1 MHMNNQRDSLG
12 RVSRCMGEHSS
23 KVCCVLSRA
32 AAIQLTLD
40 DSTDIFF
47 HLDFKWNCKFK
58 QVLKGCLTGHQII
71 VIIVIDL
78 VTVKVLSAA
87 GRPSYQKVLLITGN
101 DQQATVAET
110 DRE

>member
-1 MHMNNQRDSLG
+1 M
-12 RVSRCMGEHSS
+12 
-23 KVCCVLSRA
+23 
-32 AAIQLTLD
+32 
-40 DSTDIFF
+40 
-47 HLDFKWNCKFK
+47 
-58 QVLKGCLTGHQII
+58 TGHQII